1 MVAKKKDTSH
11 GIENG
16 MDLSIGGMLNGLTGL
31 VEKLG
36 ELEEKG
42 KVLSRTGEILGSDK
56 EVKGIYGFTIKVG
69 LGEDKIRVEPFGN
82 IRKDEKSGEAVVQE
96 MREPV
101 VDLFEEE
108 DYALLVAEMPGV
120 SAEDVKLEVKDDL
133 LTIHAEKKDKKYHKE
148 ILLPGSYSR
157 EKMLVSCN
165 NGIVEI
171 KCGK

>member
-1 MVAKKKDTSH
+1 MVKKKKDMSR
-11 GIENG
+11 GIEGG
-16 MDLSIGGMLNGLTGL
+16 MDFGLEGMLKGLTGL
-31 VEKLG
+31 VEKIG

-42 KVLSRTGEILGSDK
+42 KELSRTGEILGSDK
-56 EVKGIYGFTIKVG
+56 GVKGIYGFTVKVG
-69 LGEDKIRVEPFGN
+69 LGEDKVCVEPFGN
-82 IRKDEKSGEAVVQE
+82 IRKDEKSGQAVVQE

-101 VDLFEEE
+101 IDLFEEE
-108 DYALLVAEMPGV
+108 DYTLLVAEMPGV

-148 ILLPGSYSR
+148 VLMPGSFPR

-171 KCGK
+171 KCGR

>member
-1 MVAKKKDTSH
+1 MVTKKKDKSQEF
-11 GIENG
+11 ENG
-16 MDLSIGGMLNGLTGL
+16 MDFGLGGMLKGLTGL

-42 KVLSRTGEILGSDK
+42 KELSRTGEILGSDK
-56 EVKGIYGFTIKVG
+56 GVKGIYGFTIKVG
-69 LGEDKIRVEPFGN
+69 LGEDKVRVEPFGN
-82 IRKDEKSGEAVVQE
+82 IRKDEKSGQAVVQE

-101 VDLFEEE
+101 IDLFEED

-120 SAEDVKLEVKDDL
+120 SAEDVKLEVKEDL

-148 ILLPGSYSR
+148 VLMPGSFPR
-157 EKMLVSCN
+157 EKMSVSCN

-171 KCGK
+171 KCVK

>member
-1 MVAKKKDTSH
+1 MVTKKRDTSH

-16 MDLSIGGMLNGLTGL
+16 MDFGLGGILKSLTGL

-36 ELEEKG
+36 DLEEKG
-42 KVLSRTGEILGSDK
+42 NELSRTGEILGPDK
-56 EVKGIYGFTIKVG
+56 GVKGIYGFTIKVG
-69 LGEDKIRVEPFGN
+69 LGEDKVRVEPFGN
-82 IRKDEKSGEAVVQE
+82 IRKDEKSGQAVVQE

-101 VDLFEEE
+101 IDLFEEE

-120 SAEDVKLEVKDDL
+120 SAEDVKLEVKEDL

-148 ILLPGSYSR
+148 VLLPACYPR

-171 KCGK
+171 KCVK